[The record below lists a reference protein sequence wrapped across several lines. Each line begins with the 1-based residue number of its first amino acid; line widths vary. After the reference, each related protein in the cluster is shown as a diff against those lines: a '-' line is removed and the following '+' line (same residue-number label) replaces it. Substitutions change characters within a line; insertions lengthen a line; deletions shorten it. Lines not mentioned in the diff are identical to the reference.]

1 MAAENANVIDA
12 LEKIDQHIEFTRSE
26 IMEELQEQALLYA
39 YYEGYMNGLKAAW
52 AIVYQAVYGKETDT
66 D

>member
-1 MAAENANVIDA
+1 MNINIIDA
-12 LEKIDQHIEFTRSE
+12 LEKIDRHIEFTRSE

-52 AIVYQAVYGKETDT
+52 AIVYKAAYGSEI
-66 D
+66 